1 MWLGETAHYAAQTVH
16 SKHFLYV
23 LFWSNIISF
32 WYTDFTKIILR
43 LNPIRHETLCHSP
56 FLEPRGLCFTCGFQ
70 CSAFERWQLTG
81 RKWEVSAEGQTKQSK
96 GCFSERAEGKH
107 SKGKGCGRVKHS
119 SRCTDGLRI
128 FIKLTRHH
136 VRRALPEKKKKKK
149 SVPRWTVSS
158 IAVSLLIM
166 QQCRSTSELHSVVC
180 VGSHAFAQGESDGGH
195 VEGTVLSATS
205 VVHNR
210 YIKRWY
216 ALFFFF

>member
-149 SVPRWTVSS
+149 VFPDGLSHPLRFLCWLCNSVAAPVNYTAWCVLVAMR
-158 IAVSLLIM
+158 LLKVNPTGVM
-166 QQCRSTSELHSVVC
+166 WRALYSQQPL
-180 VGSHAFAQGESDGGH
+180 
-195 VEGTVLSATS
+195 
-205 VVHNR
+205 
-210 YIKRWY
+210 
-216 ALFFFF
+216 